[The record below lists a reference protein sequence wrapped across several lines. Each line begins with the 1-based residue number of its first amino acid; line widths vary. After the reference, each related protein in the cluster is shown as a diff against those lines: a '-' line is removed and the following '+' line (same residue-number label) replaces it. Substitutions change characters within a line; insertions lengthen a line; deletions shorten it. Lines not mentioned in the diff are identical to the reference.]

1 MKTSVQ
7 KQNVT
12 IKGTKDGIIIHLNDQ
27 CGYDAMITELKSKLT
42 ENHSAFDP
50 NKDVSVR
57 VHLGKRYLE
66 QEQQREIQQIIEES
80 GAIVVDELISEVM
93 TKKEAKKQQEQ
104 QELTTFTRLV
114 RSGQVLRVKGDLLI
128 LGDVNPGGAVEA
140 AGDVYVLGA
149 LKGIA
154 RAGIDGNENAI
165 VAASVMVPSQITIAD
180 RLYLTEATRAE
191 RSIEMKK
198 TEPKYACIEHQEE
211 DIVFHAMSGLAAFR
225 RDRKNEMD

>member
-93 TKKEAKKQQEQ
+93 TKKRSKATRTTRI
-104 QELTTFTRLV
+104 TTFTRLV